1 MTKLIFAGAAALAL
15 GSCQGERAENAAEGR
30 TEVLEE
36 QAVGAADEAPVAQAN
51 AVEAEGEAP
60 TQTSNDSRQAAAP
73 IVQASSSSPA
83 RPSASARPN
92 PANGSRIY
100 SATCVAC
107 HGSNG
112 KGTLPGVPDLTAAS
126 GRLAKSDAILL
137 RNMIQGFQSPG
148 SPMAMPAKGGNLD
161 LTDQDMADALAH
173 LRMKFGATGR

>member
-1 MTKLIFAGAAALAL
+1 MTKLIFAAATAAAAIAL

-36 QAVGAADEAPVAQAN
+36 QAVGAADEAPLAQAT
-51 AVEAEGEAP
+51 AVEAEGEAS

-73 IVQASSSSPA
+73 IVQASPSSPA
-83 RPSASARPN
+83 GTSASTRPN

-112 KGTLPGVPDLTAAS
+112 KGMLPGMPDLTAAN

-137 RNMIQGFQSPG
+137 RNIIQGFQSPG
-148 SPMAMPAKGGNLD
+148 SPLPMPARGGNPD
-161 LTDQDMADALAH
+161 LTDQDMANVLAYM
-173 LRMKFGATGR
+173 RTAFER